1 MKICITKSV
10 TSYINRAYSDEGVD
24 NLPFIQRV
32 QREVLEEMR
41 DTKFRK
47 GAGSLEVQSEGWDGT
62 EDEKTAVT
70 EKGGKTAVTEK
81 GVMSAWGVAM
91 NVSAEDEED
100 EAKKEEEEEEDDDD
114 DDDDGGGGGENGDG
128 DMGDRDRE
136 DDKESHR
143 LSKRQ
148 PGSCSLSKKP

>member
-1 MKICITKSV
+1 
-10 TSYINRAYSDEGVD
+10 
-24 NLPFIQRV
+24 
-32 QREVLEEMR
+32 LEEMR

-62 EDEKTAVT
+62 EDEIT
-70 EKGGKTAVTEK
+70 TAVTEK

-100 EAKKEEEEEEDDDD
+100 EAKKEEEEEEED
-114 DDDDGGGGGENGDG
+114 DDDDGGGGGGGENGDV

>member
-1 MKICITKSV
+1 
-10 TSYINRAYSDEGVD
+10 
-24 NLPFIQRV
+24 
-32 QREVLEEMR
+32 LEEMR

-62 EDEKTAVT
+62 EDEIT
-70 EKGGKTAVTEK
+70 TAVTEK

-100 EAKKEEEEEEDDDD
+100 EAKKEEED
-114 DDDDGGGGGENGDG
+114 DDDDGGGGENGDV

>member
-1 MKICITKSV
+1 
-10 TSYINRAYSDEGVD
+10 
-24 NLPFIQRV
+24 
-32 QREVLEEMR
+32 MR

-62 EDEKTAVT
+62 EDEIT
-70 EKGGKTAVTEK
+70 TAVTEK

-100 EAKKEEEEEEDDDD
+100 EAKKEEEE
-114 DDDDGGGGGENGDG
+114 DDDDGGGGENGDV

>member
-1 MKICITKSV
+1 
-10 TSYINRAYSDEGVD
+10 
-24 NLPFIQRV
+24 
-32 QREVLEEMR
+32 VLEEMR

-62 EDEKTAVT
+62 EDEIT
-70 EKGGKTAVTEK
+70 TAVTEK

-100 EAKKEEEEEEDDDD
+100 EAKKEEEEEEDDDG
-114 DDDDGGGGGENGDG
+114 GGGGGENGDV

>member
-1 MKICITKSV
+1 
-10 TSYINRAYSDEGVD
+10 
-24 NLPFIQRV
+24 
-32 QREVLEEMR
+32 VLEEMR

-62 EDEKTAVT
+62 EDEIT
-70 EKGGKTAVTEK
+70 TAVTEK

-100 EAKKEEEEEEDDDD
+100 EAKKEEEEE
-114 DDDDGGGGGENGDG
+114 DDDGGGGENDDV

>member
-1 MKICITKSV
+1 
-10 TSYINRAYSDEGVD
+10 
-24 NLPFIQRV
+24 
-32 QREVLEEMR
+32 MR

-100 EAKKEEEEEEDDDD
+100 EAKKEEEDEEEEEEDDDD
-114 DDDDGGGGGENGDG
+114 DDDGGGGENGDG